1 MVGVTVCSEGQT
13 YKFAVTHVR
22 VHAAAQ
28 PHPCSRGTRCSFLS
42 TSGYISVVTGG
53 KRL

>member
-13 YKFAVTHVR
+13 HKLAVTHVR
-22 VHAAAQ
+22 VLAAAQ

-42 TSGYISVVTGG
+42 TSGYISVVTGR
-53 KRL
+53 KSL

>member
-22 VHAAAQ
+22 LAAAQ
-28 PHPCSRGTRCSFLS
+28 AHPCSRGTRCSFLS